1 MEASIGFTEVS
12 QTELD
17 LVNKLVLALID
28 IEHFV
33 EIVRAD
39 LDKEIED
46 SPENFIYGEDEDL
59 VSLTG
64 DNLDIVI
71 ERVFQSEFN
80 WDDSI
85 PTIVYEKVHER
96 ITKQELRTLEAEL
109 QFIMNDQRAYERN
122 PLAYFGM
129 RERDFI

>member
-1 MEASIGFTEVS
+1 MDASIGFTEVS
-12 QTELD
+12 KTELD
-17 LVNKLVLALID
+17 LVNKLTLALID
-28 IEHFV
+28 IDHFV
-33 EIVRAD
+33 ELVRAA
-39 LDKEIED
+39 LDKELEE
-46 SPENFIYGEDEDL
+46 SPENFLYSDGGDE

-64 DNLDIVI
+64 DNLDIMI
-71 ERVFQSEFN
+71 ERVFQNEFN

-109 QFIMNDQRAYERN
+109 QFLMNDQRAYERN

-129 RERDFI
+129 RESDFI